1 MKKLLVVVALLF
13 IPLFAS
19 ADQGNALLTPDG
31 TFYSVQ
37 FERSEE
43 HPDVP
48 TESAAYLKLTARRG
62 DDVRYEIIPATTK
75 ERGANYN
82 PTIAYDAQS
91 GMLFVFWIHGVGMV
105 SNQLMFTSRTADGVW
120 AEATTFGDW
129 NDQRKNLRI
138 AVTRKFRDEEDD
150 IRNGL
155 SVHLAWWELNTTS
168 GEGRAKYA
176 MASIHDGR
184 IYDFVPV
191 DLTQFVKDDK
201 DQKIDKTE
209 EPVQEINKEF
219 LIQPVLFTTAMQES
233 VVLMFGDIESGTVN
247 QVRLTPRKVVGDGR
261 LRVPGGRREGRFR
274 APVMQVDN
282 SRIEG
287 VYGDS
292 TRIALYS
299 VGESKLN
306 YVLLTDGKLSE
317 PFTIKLDS
325 DVSSNAAVDAL
336 RRLVNEH

>member
-13 IPLFAS
+13 VPLLAS
-19 ADQGNALLTPDG
+19 AQQDGALLTPDG

-37 FERSEE
+37 FERSED

-48 TESAAYLKLTARRG
+48 SHSAAYLKLTARRG
-62 DDVRYEIIPATTK
+62 DDVRHEIIPATTK

-82 PTIAYDAQS
+82 PTIAYDSQS

-120 AEATTFGDW
+120 AEATAFGDW

-138 AVTRKFRDEEDD
+138 AVTRKFRDEEEDV
-150 IRNGL
+150 RNGL

-168 GEGRAKYA
+168 GEGSAKYA

-184 IYDFVPV
+184 IYDFVPL
-191 DLTQFVKDDK
+191 DLAQFVEADTETAATPEVNKD
-201 DQKIDKTE
+201 
-209 EPVQEINKEF
+209 F
-219 LIQPVLFTTAMQES
+219 LTQPVLFTTALQDS
-233 VVLMFGDIESGTVN
+233 VVLMFGDIETGTMN
-247 QVRLTPRKVVGDGR
+247 QVRITPRKIVGDGR

-274 APVMQVDN
+274 APMMQVAN
-282 SRIEG
+282 SRVEG

-299 VGESKLN
+299 VGESKLQ

-317 PFTIKLDS
+317 PFTIKLDTDIS
-325 DVSSNAAVDAL
+325 TNAAVDAL